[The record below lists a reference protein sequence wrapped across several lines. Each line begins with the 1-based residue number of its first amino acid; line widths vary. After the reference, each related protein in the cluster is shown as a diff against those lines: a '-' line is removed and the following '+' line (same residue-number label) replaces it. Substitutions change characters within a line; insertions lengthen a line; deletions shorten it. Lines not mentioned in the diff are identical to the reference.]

1 MAEKLAFS
9 LALDLL
15 FNGQNMDYTDRP
27 ISLSVM
33 DEMAMFGDLPKRA
46 HIGVIGP
53 GGGRLVKTLVER
65 GYTVVAYEGRQ
76 ECLEHLER
84 MFVAT
89 SSVNVFPASH
99 LDDPLRRDRMKFDA
113 LFCMDD
119 LRAFRESHEWTDYVQ
134 RMIRDEGYFVYSQV
148 SNKLPSKQ
156 NTLGQYFE
164 LTGNYNVSED
174 TAAQIRDL
182 YMELDDWEPEETDK
196 PMALS
201 TLDMVKKAS
210 GLRRSIMTEGVEVR
224 YVVWR
229 KKAVRPKTSKH
240 LMPKT
245 AINQRRR

>member
-46 HIGVIGP
+46 HVGVIGP
-53 GGGRLVKTLVER
+53 GGGRLIKTLVER
-65 GYTVVAYEGRQ
+65 GYTVDAYEGRK

-89 SSVNVFPASH
+89 SAVNVYPASQ
-99 LDDPLRRDRMKFDA
+99 LDDPIRRDRMKFDA

-119 LRAFRESHEWTDYVQ
+119 LRAFRESHEWTEYVQ
-134 RMIRDEGYFVYSQV
+134 RIVRSEGYFVYSQV

-156 NTLGQYFE
+156 NTLSQYFD
-164 LTGNYNVSED
+164 LTGNYNVSEE
-174 TAAQIRDL
+174 TAAQIREL
-182 YMELDDWEPEETDK
+182 YLELDDWEPEEKDK
-196 PMALS
+196 SMALS
-201 TLDMVKKAS
+201 TLDMVKQAS
-210 GLRRSIMTEGVEVR
+210 GLRRSITTEGVEVR

-229 KKAVRPKTSKH
+229 RKPTQAKAASKP
-240 LMPKT
+240 LMPNVVIKS
-245 AINQRRR
+245 R